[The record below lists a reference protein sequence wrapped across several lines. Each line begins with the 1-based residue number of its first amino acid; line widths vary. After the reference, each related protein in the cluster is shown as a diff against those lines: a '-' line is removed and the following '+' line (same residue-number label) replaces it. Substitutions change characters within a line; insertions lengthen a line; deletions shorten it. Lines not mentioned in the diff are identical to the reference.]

1 MKALVFDGPGSASIR
16 DVERPRPAPDEVL
29 VRPTRVG
36 ICHSDLGL
44 LAGDYILPIPWPV
57 VPGHEWT
64 GVVEEVGEATVGLSV
79 GDYVVGECAVASD
92 AHVGFTIDGAA
103 AECMV
108 AKGAWLHRLPD
119 SFDPVLGAL
128 VEPFTVG
135 FAATRGVDAA
145 DDVVVLGG
153 GPIGLCAVAA
163 AKGRGARVILVDPHR
178 SRRTLATSLGAD
190 VVVDA
195 GGDVQAAV
203 EEATAGRMASLVV
216 EAAGRPTALASALR
230 LAGHAGVVVALGISV
245 GDVVPAELGLVMGK
259 ALTVRGQ
266 VGSAGVWPDAI
277 RFLDR
282 VGVDLTVL
290 VSEVHS
296 LDGAPAA
303 LEAAARKD
311 TIKVH
316 LSIGGAHA

>member
-16 DVERPRPAPDEVL
+16 DVEHPRPAPDEVL

-44 LAGDYILPIPWPV
+44 LSGDYILPIPWPV

-64 GVVEEVGEATVGLSV
+64 GIVEEVGEATEGLSV
-79 GDYVVGECAVASD
+79 GDHVVGECAVAAD
-92 AHVGFTIDGAA
+92 THVGFTIDGAA
-103 AECMV
+103 AESMV

-119 SFDPVLGAL
+119 GFDPVLGAL

-135 FAATRGVDAA
+135 FAATKGVDAA

-178 SRRTLATSLGAD
+178 SRRTLASSLGAD
-190 VVVDA
+190 VVIDA
-195 GGDVQAAV
+195 GGNGG
-203 EEATAGRMASLVV
+203 TI
-216 EAAGRPTALASALR
+216 
-230 LAGHAGVVVALGISV
+230 VALGISV
-245 GDVVPAELGLVMGK
+245 GDVVPAELGLIMGK

-282 VGVDLTVL
+282 VGIDLSAL
-290 VSEVHS
+290 VSEVHP
-296 LDGAPAA
+296 LDDAHAA

-316 LSIGGAHA
+316 LSLGGAHA